1 MSTCPDCRKR
11 HSDGL
16 TTCPDD
22 GATLVPD
29 ALFTELAK
37 NEIVAGSIVG
47 EYRVE
52 AKIGEGGF
60 GAVYR
65 AVHPLIGKA
74 VAIKL
79 LSRAYSEDPQIVSRF
94 IAEAR
99 AVNQIRHKNIVDIFS
114 FGSLPDGRQF
124 YVMELLVGRPLDT
137 LLEEKGFLQP
147 REVLP
152 ILRGVLRA
160 LTAAHGAGLVHRDLK
175 PENVFLC
182 TDEDGVV
189 TPKLIDFGIA
199 KLLGDE
205 SVEHKTRTGTPMG
218 TPYYMSPEQCRGKN
232 VDHRTDLYAIGAML
246 HVMLTGQR
254 PFTGDSAMDLLF
266 KQMTEAPPRLSDHRP
281 GLSPALEGLVL
292 ALLAKDAAKRPQTAK
307 ETLERLEAALND
319 TPERLSMPDGI
330 APGTASEPRSDAA
343 EARTGGL
350 ASQTS
355 STTLGGGA
363 SATVASA
370 TPPSKGVP
378 WLPIGVA
385 LGVVLSVGIAF
396 VALREPGGA
405 ATASSRGPSPTSDA
419 TATPSPSDRVAG
431 SSGPVV
437 TPSTPTTP
445 SPSAADSAVSAASS
459 SATTRP
465 VTPSSALTSTARSAA
480 PNAPTSAPKTAPT
493 FNPND
498 VSFDD

>member
-1 MSTCPDCRKR
+1 MPTCPDCRKR
-11 HSDGL
+11 HHDGL
-16 TTCPDD
+16 ATCPDD

-29 ALFTELAK
+29 ALFAELAK
-37 NEIVAGSIVG
+37 NEIVAGSMVG

-65 AVHPLIGKA
+65 AVHPLIGKS

-152 ILRGVLRA
+152 IMRGVLRA
-160 LTAAHGAGLVHRDLK
+160 LAAAHAAGLVHRDLK

-182 TDEDGVV
+182 SDEDGVV

-246 HVMLTGQR
+246 HVMLTGKR

-266 KQMTEAPPRLSDHRP
+266 KQMSEAPPRLSDHRP
-281 GLSPALEGLVL
+281 GLAPGLEELVL

-307 ETLERLEAALND
+307 ETLERLEAALGD
-319 TPERLSMPDGI
+319 TPERLSMPERTV
-330 APGTASEPRSDAA
+330 AVPGEVRGDAVV
-343 EARTGGL
+343 ARTGG
-350 ASQTS
+350 SDPQTPSAVGGTTFEGGS
-355 STTLGGGA
+355 SATAA
-363 SATVASA
+363 SAAA
-370 TPPSKGVP
+370 PAKGIP
-378 WLPIGVA
+378 WLPVGGV
-385 LGVVLSVGIAF
+385 LGAVAAASVAF
-396 VALREPGGA
+396 LALRDPTAAPAADPRLGATSSVEPTIA
-405 ATASSRGPSPTSDA
+405 ASPT
-419 TATPSPSDRVAG
+419 DRVAS
-431 SSGPVV
+431 SSGPIV
-437 TPSTPTTP
+437 TPSI
-445 SPSAADSAVSAASS
+445 SSSSVSAA
-459 SATTRP
+459 
-465 VTPSSALTSTARSAA
+465 PSM
-480 PNAPTSAPKTAPT
+480 TSAPATSLAPRPVAPPALPAAQTAAPTPNPKPSPT